1 VDGRKVAVV
10 ITSPESVGDDYA
22 RLLHLAGYG
31 DTLHAGG
38 RIVLGI
44 DQSWHHYFPAC
55 SSPPWQIDGVL
66 GTLLRDGFGK
76 DAVFPCIYGTAGLR
90 PSIGEI
96 LNRQGYAAEKH
107 GVEVRRFD
115 GSEPRVRYVP
125 ETESR
130 VLGEVFPRGIDIPEL
145 LFGSNLVLLPT
156 MKTHVAATLAGAFHT
171 LFGVILNEKRRL
183 AFRRLGEAMVEVLAV
198 AKEILGGMFVVMDGT
213 FAGEGPGPCRLLPHA
228 KNLILAS
235 SDPVALDAFAAHVMG
250 FDPFSIPYIRLAH
263 ESGLGVGDI
272 SELEVVGDDLRGMRF
287 GFGVHPSAL
296 DSFLWKCER
305 CAGLPFVHR
314 ASIIYNDFYW
324 YVAVAEGRIAEAMKT
339 GWGEVFESYRKR
351 G

>member
-1 VDGRKVAVV
+1 VTGQKVAVV
-10 ITSPESVGDDYA
+10 ITSPESVGDDYT

-31 DTLHAGG
+31 NALRGDRNT
-38 RIVLGI
+38 VLGI

-66 GTLLRDGFGK
+66 GTLLRDGFRK
-76 DAVFPCIYGTAGLR
+76 DAVFPCIHGTAGLR

-107 GVEVRRFD
+107 GMTVRRFD
-115 GSEPRVRYVP
+115 GSEARVRYVP
-125 ETESR
+125 ETELR
-130 VLGEVFPRGIDIPEL
+130 VLGEVFPEGMDIPEV

-183 AFRRLGEAMVEVLAV
+183 ALHRLDEAMVDVLAV
-198 AKEILGGMFVVMDGT
+198 AGEILAGMFVVMDGT

-228 KNLILAS
+228 KNVILAS
-235 SDPVALDAFAAHVMG
+235 SDPVALDAFAAYVMG
-250 FDPFSIPYIRLAH
+250 FDPLSIPYIRLAH

-272 SELEVVGDDLRGMRF
+272 RELEAAGDDVRGMRL
-287 GFGVHPSAL
+287 GFEVRPTAL

-305 CAGLPFVHR
+305 CTGLPFVHR

-324 YVAVAEGRIAEAMKT
+324 YVAVAEKRIAEAMKT